1 MLDHQLPNKQQ
12 LYKFFSAHPNIQ
24 RVERFD
30 WLTPCLWK
38 LKFINKKWMLKNVSM
53 NFILLLYIIYVG
65 DYFLAGLL
73 QGNQDRY
80 SILRI
85 KKKAAWLVV

>member
-1 MLDHQLPNKQQ
+1 
-12 LYKFFSAHPNIQ
+12 
-24 RVERFD
+24 
-30 WLTPCLWK
+30 
-38 LKFINKKWMLKNVSM
+38 MLKNVSM
-53 NFILLLYIIYVG
+53 NFILLLYIYIYVD

-85 KKKAAWLVV
+85 KKKGCMVSCVK

>member
-1 MLDHQLPNKQQ
+1 MNAEKCFHE
-12 LYKFFSAHPNIQ
+12 LY
-24 RVERFD
+24 
-30 WLTPCLWK
+30 
-38 LKFINKKWMLKNVSM
+38 FIT
-53 NFILLLYIIYVG
+53 IYIYVG

>member
-1 MLDHQLPNKQQ
+1 MN
-12 LYKFFSAHPNIQ
+12 A
-24 RVERFD
+24 
-30 WLTPCLWK
+30 
-38 LKFINKKWMLKNVSM
+38 KNVSM
-53 NFILLLYIIYVG
+53 NFILLLYIYVD

-85 KKKAAWLVV
+85 KKIGCMVSCVK

>member
-1 MLDHQLPNKQQ
+1 
-12 LYKFFSAHPNIQ
+12 
-24 RVERFD
+24 
-30 WLTPCLWK
+30 
-38 LKFINKKWMLKNVSM
+38 M
-53 NFILLLYIIYVG
+53 NAEKCFHELILLLYIYVD

-85 KKKAAWLVV
+85 KKIGCMVSCVK

>member
-1 MLDHQLPNKQQ
+1 MNAEKCFHE
-12 LYKFFSAHPNIQ
+12 LY
-24 RVERFD
+24 
-30 WLTPCLWK
+30 
-38 LKFINKKWMLKNVSM
+38 FIT
-53 NFILLLYIIYVG
+53 IYIYVD

-85 KKKAAWLVV
+85 KKKGCTVSCVK

>member
-1 MLDHQLPNKQQ
+1 
-12 LYKFFSAHPNIQ
+12 
-24 RVERFD
+24 
-30 WLTPCLWK
+30 
-38 LKFINKKWMLKNVSM
+38 MLKNVSM
-53 NFILLLYIIYVG
+53 NFILLLYIYVD

-85 KKKAAWLVV
+85 KKIGCMVSCVK

>member
-1 MLDHQLPNKQQ
+1 MNAEKCFHE
-12 LYKFFSAHPNIQ
+12 LY
-24 RVERFD
+24 
-30 WLTPCLWK
+30 
-38 LKFINKKWMLKNVSM
+38 FIT
-53 NFILLLYIIYVG
+53 IYIYIYVD

-85 KKKAAWLVV
+85 KKKGCMVSCVK